1 MYRYKRLMVG
11 IEFGANDESTLRY
24 AAMVSRL
31 AKSEKIYF
39 VHVVRSLDNIP
50 VNLLTEYLNSK
61 EPMDEFIKHQMK
73 KIVTKVIG
81 GHLDPE
87 VEYDVAEGS
96 LLLELLRRVKQ
107 KGIEL
112 LLIGKKREDVR
123 LPVKLAR
130 KAFCSVLAIPRGFEP
145 KLNNILVT
153 VDFSEHSRDAMEV
166 GVAFAAA
173 GGRQSI
179 QCLHVYDGPTG
190 YHKAGKTSEEFAGIM
205 KEHVEKHYQEFIGTI
220 DCKGLSVTPVFKLE
234 QHKIPK
240 AIEETIGENHVDLVV
255 VGSRGRQTFA
265 GLLLGSVTREL
276 IKTITIPLIVVKKKG

>member
-24 AAMVSRL
+24 AAMISRL

-39 VHVVRSLDNIP
+39 VHVVRNLDNIP

-61 EPMDEFIKHQMK
+61 EPMEEFVKHQMQR
-73 KIVTKVIG
+73 IVTKVID
-81 GHLDPE
+81 GHLDSE

-96 LLLELLRRVKQ
+96 LLLELLRHVRQ
-107 KGIEL
+107 KGIDL
-112 LLIGKKREDVR
+112 LVIGKKPNDVS

-130 KAFCSVLAIPRGFEP
+130 KASCSVLAVPRGFAP
-145 KLNNILVT
+145 ILNTILVA

-166 GVAFAAA
+166 GVAFAA
-173 GGRQSI
+173 GGGAQSI
-179 QCLHVYDGPTG
+179 RCLHVYDGPTG

-205 KEHVEKHYQEFIGTI
+205 MEQVEKHFQEFIGTI
-220 DCKGLSVTPVFKLE
+220 DGKGLSVTPVFKLD

-240 AIEETIGENHVDLVV
+240 VIEETIGENHVDLLV